1 MGWQKDTAG
10 MRPTDYPKEKIEN
23 DPLALDD
30 FTIWMLRTGLW
41 RCLHITAFA

>member
-1 MGWQKDTAG
+1 MTFMIMGWQKDTAG

-30 FTIWMLRTGLW
+30 FTIWMLRTGL
-41 RCLHITAFA
+41 